1 MHGPSFS
8 QVVLMFVMSREVLV
22 TVARGSVV
30 MLVIDQPW
38 LFAIPANFKPVFD
51 DEIFVMFGA
60 VMYAC

>member
-1 MHGPSFS
+1 
-8 QVVLMFVMSREVLV
+8 MFVMSREVLV